1 MSFGPEI
8 YLILYSSIENLKID
22 MLAVISMLKI
32 LFSLSIIVLSFLKR
46 WEKTFQLEIQFE
58 QLEIGEKV
66 KWM

>member
-58 QLEIGEKV
+58 QLEIGQKV
-66 KWM
+66 K